1 MFTEGS
7 FSGNTDLSE
16 ETATTWTAGVVL
28 RPEFAPGLSLS
39 LDWYDIEIEDA
50 INTPEAIEL
59 AELCVD
65 QPSLDNQ
72 FCDGITRDPETG
84 FITGFSVQPDNVAS
98 FRTAGLDVAL
108 DYRIGTDK
116 SGDFQIQLVGGY
128 LDRLEFIVNARRRR
142 GFGSRRAVLPEISA
156 TLDVSW
162 TRGPLTLG
170 YGINWYSKTDRLD
183 GGNPG
188 GRSRLHRL
196 QVLQGQGEMGS
207 RYQRGL

>member
-16 ETATTWTAGVVL
+16 ETATTWTAGIVL

-72 FCDGITRDPETG
+72 FCDGITRDAETG

-108 DYRIGTDK
+108 DYRIAPTTAVISSCSSSAGTSTGWSSSQRPAPTWIRISK
-116 SGDFQIQLVGGY
+116 RSTS
-128 LDRLEFIVNARRRR
+128 RSTRRP
-142 GFGSRRAVLPEISA
+142 S
-156 TLDVSW
+156 T
-162 TRGPLTLG
+162 
-170 YGINWYSKTDRLD
+170 
-183 GGNPG
+183 
-188 GRSRLHRL
+188 
-196 QVLQGQGEMGS
+196 
-207 RYQRGL
+207 

>member
-16 ETATTWTAGVVL
+16 ETATTWTAGIVL

-72 FCDGITRDPETG
+72 FCDGITRDAETG

-128 LDRLEFIVNARRRR
+128 LDRLEFIATPGADVDSDLEEEYYPKYLGDPRR
-142 GFGSRRAVLPEISA
+142 E
-156 TLDVSW
+156 LDAWPADAGLWHQLVQ
-162 TRGPLTLG
+162 RDGPV
-170 YGINWYSKTDRLD
+170 D

-196 QVLQGQGEMGS
+196 QVLHGQGEMGS
-207 RYQRGL
+207 RYQCVL

>member
-1 MFTEGS
+1 MALASREANCAAQLTDLGIDPETFLPSDDPSASLFTEGS
-7 FSGNTDLSE
+7 ISGNTDLSE

-28 RPEFAPGLSLS
+28 RPEFAPGLSVS

-72 FCDGITRDPETG
+72 FCDSITRDAETG

-108 DYRIGTDK
+108 DYRIGTDS
-116 SGDFQIQLVGGY
+116 SGDFAVQLVAGY

-142 GFGSRRAVLPEISA
+142 GFGSQRGVLPEIFGDPGCE
-156 TLDVSW
+156 LDTW
-162 TRGPLTLG
+162 PA
-170 YGINWYSKTDRLD
+170 DA
-183 GGNPG
+183 
-188 GRSRLHRL
+188 
-196 QVLQGQGEMGS
+196 
-207 RYQRGL
+207 GLWHQLV